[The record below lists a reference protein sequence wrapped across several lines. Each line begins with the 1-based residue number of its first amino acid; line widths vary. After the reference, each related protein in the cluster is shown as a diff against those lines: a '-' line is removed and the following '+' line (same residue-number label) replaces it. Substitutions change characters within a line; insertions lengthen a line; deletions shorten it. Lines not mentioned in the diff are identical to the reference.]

1 VRVFLDTNVLVS
13 AVATRGICADVLR
26 EVLVSHRL
34 VVSSD
39 LLREIEKVLHEKV
52 KVPQSLIS
60 DFIALIEEDAL
71 LSEASP
77 LSDIKIRDR
86 RDVPILSAALNA
98 GADLFVTGDKELLE
112 LRKVGDTEIV
122 SPRSFWEKLKA
133 VHSDEK

>member
-1 VRVFLDTNVLVS
+1 MRVFLDTNVLVS

-60 DFIALIEEDAL
+60 EFIALIEEDAL

-77 LSDIKIRDR
+77 LSDIKIRDK

-122 SPRSFWEKLKA
+122 SPRSFWEKLKSG
-133 VHSDEK
+133 HSGEK

>member
-1 VRVFLDTNVLVS
+1 MRVFLDTNVLVS

>member
-1 VRVFLDTNVLVS
+1 MRVFLDTNVLVS

-60 DFIALIEEDAL
+60 EFIALIEEDAL

-112 LRKVGDTEIV
+112 LRKVGETEIV
-122 SPRSFWEKLKA
+122 SLRSFWEKLKA